1 MNFVEAWADLEQ
13 RAPEQRDGRMVRR
26 IHPESPIDLYLAVEL
41 HSATGRGR
49 RILELDVPCSV
60 LADEDAPAGTR
71 QVEVAIESRGPE
83 REALVFALEDPGA
96 QDLFAV
102 MCADVADATAKRL
115 TDADAVAVCVGR
127 FAMWRRML
135 QGGSQELTPR
145 RQRGLFAELMTIR
158 DHLAPVIGFD
168 ESVRAWRGPEGAPRD
183 FEVGGVAVE
192 TKSSAANEP
201 QLVPV
206 HGERQLDDAGLD
218 ALVLLHQSLE
228 ILRDAGETLPG
239 IVQAVRALGD
249 GLVEAGTLEDRLL
262 QSGYV
267 DLHAPVYRR
276 TGYEVRRTSLFLI
289 STGFPRI
296 TEADLVDGVGSVRYS
311 LAIDACRAF
320 EADGEVLARLLG

>member
-1 MNFVEAWADLEQ
+1 
-13 RAPEQRDGRMVRR
+13 
-26 IHPESPIDLYLAVEL
+26 
-41 HSATGRGR
+41 
-49 RILELDVPCSV
+49 
-60 LADEDAPAGTR
+60 
-71 QVEVAIESRGPE
+71 
-83 REALVFALEDPGA
+83 
-96 QDLFAV
+96 
-102 MCADVADATAKRL
+102 MCEDVADATATRL
-115 TDADAVAVCVGR
+115 TDAEAVAVCVGR

-135 QGGSQELTPR
+135 QGGSPELTAR

-158 DHLAPVIGFD
+158 DHLAPLIGFD

-218 ALVLLHQSLE
+218 ALVLLSLE

-267 DLHAPVYRR
+267 DLHAPMYRR
-276 TGYEVRRTSLFLI
+276 TGYEVRRTSLFLV

-320 EADGEVLARLLG
+320 EVDGEILARLLG